1 MKWFRK
7 GLYKM
12 KIVRVKD
19 VVSIKR
25 SIESGTSE
33 QQAVVKNIIS
43 EIRARSDEA
52 LREFTEK
59 FDRVRLSDFS
69 ITKKEIEKAY
79 EQVSEDF
86 VKILREAAENIRS
99 FHEKQLRPSWMTTEE
114 NGTILGQKVV
124 PLDSVGVYVPGGTA
138 AYPSSVLMNVIP
150 AKVAGV
156 KRIVMVSPPNRDG
169 CIPAAVLVAAKEA
182 GVEEIYKVG
191 GAQAVAALAYGTESI
206 TPVDK
211 ITGPGNVFVALA
223 KREVFGDVDIDMI
236 AGPSEIAIL
245 ADDTAQ
251 ADEVAADLLSQ
262 AEHDPRACSVLVTPS
277 VALAEAVAVE
287 VERQLSMLP
296 RKDIAERSIADYG
309 SIYVTSGIAEAVD
322 VVNLLAPEHLEIMTE
337 NALELLG
344 EIRHA
349 GAIFIG
355 RYSTEPVGDYFAG
368 PNHVLPTN
376 GTARFSSPLNV
387 DDFQK
392 KSSVIIYSE
401 KALAENGAKI
411 ASFARL
417 EGLEAHAR
425 AVEIR
430 LKKSTLLKDKNS
442 FGEQRKCPQ

>member
-1 MKWFRK
+1 
-7 GLYKM
+7 M
-12 KIVRVKD
+12 KILKVSELI
-19 VVSIKR
+19 SIKR
-25 SIESGTSE
+25 SIETGTSE
-33 QQAVVKNIIS
+33 QLDVVKKVIA
-43 EIRARSDEA
+43 EIRTRGDEA

-59 FDRVRLSDFS
+59 FDRVSLSSFS
-69 ITKKEIEKAY
+69 VTEEEIETAY
-79 EQVSEDF
+79 QQVDERFISI
-86 VKILREAAENIRS
+86 VQEAAENIRT

-114 NGTILGQKVV
+114 NGTVLGQKIT

-156 KRIVMVSPPNRDG
+156 KRIVMVSPPDDQG
-169 CIPAAVLVAAKEA
+169 LLPAAVLVAAKEA

-191 GAQAVAALAYGTESI
+191 GAQAIAALAYGTETIQS
-206 TPVDK
+206 VDK
-211 ITGPGNVFVALA
+211 ITGPGNIFVALA

-245 ADDTAQ
+245 ADDTAK
-251 ADEVAADLLSQ
+251 ADELAADLLSQ

-277 VALAEAVAVE
+277 ITLAEAVSVE
-287 VERQLSMLP
+287 VEKQLSTLP
-296 RKDIAERSIADYG
+296 RKDIAARSISDYG
-309 SIYVTSGIAEAVD
+309 AIYVTADIDEAVET
-322 VVNLLAPEHLEIMTE
+322 VNQLAPEHLEIITE
-337 NALELLG
+337 NAIELLG
-344 EIRHA
+344 KIRHA

-355 RYSTEPVGDYFAG
+355 RYSSEPVGDYFAG

-392 KSSVIIYSE
+392 KSSVIIYSQ
-401 KALAENGAKI
+401 KALTENGAKI
-411 ASFARL
+411 AEFARM

-430 LKKSTLLKDKNS
+430 LKNDGKL
-442 FGEQRKCPQ
+442 